1 MANISGFRA
10 SLKTGLIRPNTFQV
24 DLTFPGYVA
33 DGAAASALGQFHC
46 KAASLPERTIQPV
59 PVFYRGRSIN
69 VAGETEFQP
78 WTISVYNEN
87 FEIRNAFENWMN
99 GINNLGDNT
108 GIVAP
113 AEYTSDLYVTQLER
127 DGSAVKSVKLV
138 NAFPIQISPI
148 QLDFEANNQVE
159 LFEVTFVYDYYESSG
174 VNSAL
179 IS

>member
-1 MANISGFRA
+1 MANISAFRA

-24 DLTFPGYVA
+24 DLTFPSYVI
-33 DGAAASALGQFHC
+33 DGTAASELGQFHC
-46 KAASLPERTIQPV
+46 KSASLPERTIQQV

-78 WTISVYNEN
+78 WQISIYNEN

-113 AEYTSDLYVTQLER
+113 SGYSTDLYVTQLGR
-127 DGSAVKSVKLV
+127 DGKALKSIKLV
-138 NAFPIQISPI
+138 NAFPVQLSPI
-148 QLDFEANNQVE
+148 ELDFEANNQVE
-159 LFEVTFVYDYYESSG
+159 LFNVVFVYDYYESSG
-174 VNSAL
+174 VNSNL
-179 IS
+179 IE